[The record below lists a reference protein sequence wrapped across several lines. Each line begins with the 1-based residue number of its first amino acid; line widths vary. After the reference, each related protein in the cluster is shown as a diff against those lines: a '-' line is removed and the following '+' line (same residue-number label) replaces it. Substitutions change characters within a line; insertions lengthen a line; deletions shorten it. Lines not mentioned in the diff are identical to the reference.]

1 VWKQRVVVRPFSVRA
16 HLAAYGL
23 AVALPLVGLLG
34 LLLVRATAAERTQ
47 VETRMLQLAGALSD
61 DIDRDIDRRLA
72 MLRTLATS
80 PALAAADWSA
90 FYAQAKAATQDT
102 GYIVLIDVEGRQIV
116 NTYVPYGTAPAVTGD
131 PATLRRIIETKQPV
145 VSDLFVSL
153 VVKKPV
159 FNISIPIL
167 RKGRVRYVLSL
178 GLLPEDLL
186 PILEGQKLDSRWITS
201 IWDKQEVLLARSRD
215 HDRYVGKP
223 LDANLRNEA
232 RGRDGVA
239 QTNNMDGARVLLA
252 VAHPKLTEWQVS
264 VNVPVDV
271 GEAPFRAS
279 LWMWGG
285 VSAGM
290 ILLAALLAFVL
301 ARKLEWPLNF
311 TADAARALG
320 RGEPVRSFTS
330 GVREANIVVDA
341 LRAAGDELA
350 AREKRQRLLLAEL
363 SHRVKNVLAVV
374 QALVSRTLAEG
385 RPDASELVSRRLR
398 ALARAHD
405 MLMKTDWQGA
415 PLRAIILAELS
426 AHADQAQVE
435 GPDVMISAKT
445 VQTFALILHE
455 LCTNA
460 VKYGALSQQ
469 DGRVLVVWRI
479 EGAGDAAHFKF
490 RWQEQA
496 GPPVTAPA
504 KKGFGSTLLESA
516 IRDDA
521 SAAPRL
527 LFDANGFKYELDVPL
542 AAIVQE
548 HDESAPNDDR

>member
-1 VWKQRVVVRPFSVRA
+1 VVRPFSVRA

-186 PILEGQKLDSRWITS
+186 PILEGQKLDSQWITS

-239 QTNNMDGARVLLA
+239 QTKNMDGARVLLA

-527 LFDANGFKYELDVPL
+527 LFDADGFKYELDVPL
-542 AAIVQE
+542 AAIVRE